1 MDVFHYLPKE
11 EGSRLQTEIVNTSD
25 YVAEQLLVD
34 TPFLPIPGEGQFLH
48 IVIAGNSRTARSF
61 ASVAAHICHFP
72 SFARDG
78 RRTVISFIHPGIR
91 SQMDKYVANHQSLFD
106 LSHYAYVSPEGRED
120 FAPKKEYGDFLDIE
134 WEFINGSIASPF
146 VRGDLE
152 KWAADPARKLVLA
165 MCSDDS
171 SVNLS
176 AVLHLPKSIYKAGVP
191 VAVYQKDHVE
201 VLEKAVGSGMFG
213 CLTCYGE
220 ASPDNDALFLRRSLR
235 GMRVNYLYDLEYGN
249 PPAASA
255 EEAWAGLS
263 FAHKLSSIASANSI
277 PLKLRAFGL
286 EPTQASI
293 DALDDDTIEAL
304 SEVEHRRW
312 MASVLLMGYS
322 AAPAAERRDRSR
334 FKELKDKEF
343 VHLDIAPYSELAHE
357 ADKDMLIVKN
367 IPYIING
374 R

>member
-1 MDVFHYLPKE
+1 
-11 EGSRLQTEIVNTSD
+11 
-25 YVAEQLLVD
+25 
-34 TPFLPIPGEGQFLH
+34 
-48 IVIAGNSRTARSF
+48 
-61 ASVAAHICHFP
+61 
-72 SFARDG
+72 
-78 RRTVISFIHPGIR
+78 
-91 SQMDKYVANHQSLFD
+91 
-106 LSHYAYVSPEGRED
+106 
-120 FAPKKEYGDFLDIE
+120 
-134 WEFINGSIASPF
+134 
-146 VRGDLE
+146 
-152 KWAADPARKLVLA
+152 
-165 MCSDDS
+165 
-171 SVNLS
+171 
-176 AVLHLPKSIYKAGVP
+176 
-191 VAVYQKDHVE
+191 
-201 VLEKAVGSGMFG
+201 MFG

-220 ASPDNDALFLRRSLR
+220 ASPDNDALLLRRSLR
-235 GMRVNYLYDLEYGN
+235 GKRVNYVYDKQYGN
-249 PPAASA
+249 PPATSA

-334 FKELKDKEF
+334 FKELKSKEF

-367 IPYIING
+367 IPYSVNG